1 MSEANLNPTGAAS
14 SVKLARP
21 NAEPIFGRRSFLA
34 GAALAALAMPIAR
47 RTESLGQAAGDRS
60 GAVPVPLPATPQDLT
75 LFTIN
80 EFDGTPHA
88 CRLSTAVPSQSW
100 ERAWF
105 KWGNAP
111 DWRAMADDV
120 QKAHAVGALFGGGV
134 TCAALFPHENGITTA
149 EFMDMATRDPHGGLY
164 LCSNSYYHGS
174 TVCPAYRRYV
184 LKWAKLQIDAGVDT
198 LFMDEVNGAYCDL
211 EGYDSYGLAAFRR
224 YLIRRF
230 VKHEHWSIRD
240 PRWKS
245 RFGIDIGDPKECS
258 DHTIR
263 TFDYAAYLRKNHW
276 ADQPSQGRNPLASI
290 WGTAGDWG
298 LQAITGDTYCAWRNN
313 SVWHYWVTHIRAY
326 AAKQRRRV
334 WIAANGLN
342 RWVDY
347 QIGADLYMSKFP
359 LTPNGQL
366 DCTSSYLADWR
377 LFFKRS
383 KELLNGK
390 EVPIMIFHDWGDGM
404 PWMDKLTDAE
414 RVAWVQAYAP
424 EVFAAGLFFA
434 YPVLGSWGCNAATN
448 GTLAVIQKQARFV
461 KMVSPLLRNVVW
473 QDPAMASYTGKA
485 EITVQS
491 QPNTHRV
498 VIHLVNR
505 RYQGLTPIKQSDQIL
520 RLATATC
527 PKAVRIHNADTGTA
541 TMARWAYDTRA
552 RLLGCRTV
560 RITIPSLRT
569 WDIVEVEL

>member
-1 MSEANLNPTGAAS
+1 MNSAS
-14 SVKLARP
+14 SSSHMTQ
-21 NAEPIFGRRSFLA
+21 RRQFLVGTVLTTLSTA
-34 GAALAALAMPIAR
+34 VVN
-47 RTESLGQAAGDRS
+47 RTESPNQLAKHRGGVSSMASRLAGM
-60 GAVPVPLPATPQDLT
+60 PQYLT

-80 EFDGTPHA
+80 NPPNKKMHLNFVPPWMVRVDE
-88 CRLSTAVPSQSW
+88 LVPSQVW

-105 KWGNAP
+105 KWGNAV
-111 DWRAMADDV
+111 DWKSMRGEVMR
-120 QKAHAVGALFGGGV
+120 AHAVGALFGGGT
-134 TCAALFPHENGITTA
+134 TCSALCPHENGITEA
-149 EFMDMATRDPHGGLY
+149 QFLDMVTRDPHGGLY
-164 LCSNSYYHGS
+164 LVTNSYYHGS
-174 TVCPAYRRYV
+174 VACPAYRRYV

-224 YLIRRF
+224 YLIHRF
-230 VKHEHWSIRD
+230 VKHKHWCIQD

-245 RFGIDIGDPKECS
+245 RFAIDLDDPKECP

-276 ADQPSQGRNPLASI
+276 ADQPQQQLNPLASI
-290 WGTAGDWG
+290 WGMTG
-298 LQAITGDTYCAWRNN
+298 LWEYQAINDDTYCAWRAN

-347 QIGADLYMSKFP
+347 QIGADLHLTKFP
-359 LTPNGQL
+359 RSPNGQL
-366 DCTSSYLADWR
+366 DCTSSYLAIWR
-377 LFFKRS
+377 SYYEKS

-390 EVPIMIFHDWGDGM
+390 EVPIMIFHDWGIGM

-414 RVAWVQAYAP
+414 RVAWLQAYAP

-434 YPVLGSWGCNAATN
+434 YPILGPWDCNAATN
-448 GTLAVIQKQARFV
+448 GTLKIIQKQARFV
-461 KMVSPLLRNVVW
+461 KMVSSLLRDVVW
-473 QDPAMASYTGKA
+473 EDPRMASYTGKA
-485 EITVQS
+485 EITIQS
-491 QPNTHRV
+491 QTSTRRV

-505 RYQGLTPIKQSDQIL
+505 RYQGLTPINQSQQIL
-520 RLATATC
+520 RLATATH
-527 PKAVRIHNADTGTA
+527 PKEIRIHNADTGTA
-541 TMARWAYDTRA
+541 TMAKWAYDPQT
-552 RLLGCRTV
+552 RLLGCRTT

-569 WDIVEVEL
+569 WNIVEVEL

>member
-1 MSEANLNPTGAAS
+1 MEETIESRT
-14 SVKLARP
+14 VT
-21 NAEPIFGRRSFLA
+21 RRRMLLQV
-34 GAALAALAMPIAR
+34 AALAILIAR
-47 RTESLGQAAGDRS
+47 RTAVVGKTAGRS
-60 GAVPVPLPATPQDLT
+60 GVTAVPLPATPQDLT
-75 LFTIN
+75 LFTVN
-80 EFDGTPHA
+80 EFGSTADA
-88 CRLSTAVPSQSW
+88 SRLSMAVPSQSW

-111 DWRAMADDV
+111 DWRVMAGDV
-120 QKAHAVGALFGGGV
+120 QKAHQVGALFGGGT
-134 TCAALFPHENGITTA
+134 TCSALYPHENGITTA
-149 EFMDMATRDPHGGLY
+149 QFMDMATRDPHGKLF
-164 LCSNSYYHGS
+164 LVSNSYYHGS
-174 TVCPAYRRYV
+174 VVCPAYRRYV

-230 VKHEHWSIRD
+230 VRHDHWAIQD

-245 RFGIDIGDPKECS
+245 QFGIDLADPRECP

-276 ADQPSQGRNPLASI
+276 ADQPGQLSNPLADI

-326 AAKQRRRV
+326 AAKQHRRV

-347 QIGADLYMSKFP
+347 QIGGGVKMNFP
-359 LTPNGQL
+359 RGFNGQL

-377 LFFKRS
+377 SYFTRS
-383 KELLNGK
+383 KVLLNGK
-390 EVPIMIFHDWGDGM
+390 EVPIMVFHDWDVGM

-414 RVAWVQAYAP
+414 RVAWLQAYAP

-434 YPVLGSWGCNAATN
+434 YPVLGPFGCNAATN
-448 GTLAVIQKQARFV
+448 GTLEVIQKQARFV
-461 KMVSPLLRNVVW
+461 KMVSPLLRGVVW
-473 QDPAMASYTGKA
+473 QDPRAATYTGNA
-485 EITVQS
+485 EITIQG
-491 QPNTHRV
+491 QPSEHRL
-498 VIHLVNR
+498 IAHLINRKYMAMTPVN
-505 RYQGLTPIKQSDQIL
+505 QTGQIL
-520 RLATATC
+520 RIASATR
-527 PKAVRIHNADTGTA
+527 PKAIRIHNADTGTVTTA
-541 TMARWAYDTRA
+541 KWSYDPHA
-552 RLLGCRTV
+552 RLNGHRTAGV
-560 RITIPSLRT
+560 LRITVPSLLT
-569 WDIVEVEL
+569 WNIVEISLLA

>member
-1 MSEANLNPTGAAS
+1 MHRWFLKFPLL
-14 SVKLARP
+14 VR
-21 NAEPIFGRRSFLA
+21 RRSLLSPPALVVNRRHFLA
-34 GAALAALAMPIAR
+34 GAAQAAIAMPTIH
-47 RTESLGQAAGDRS
+47 RTVNLTQMPDHSRNTGPMALPKNPQA
-60 GAVPVPLPATPQDLT
+60 LT
-75 LFTIN
+75 CFTVN
-80 EFDGTPHA
+80 EFDLTPHA
-88 CRLSTAVPSQSW
+88 CGLSMAVPSQSW

-111 DWRAMADDV
+111 DWRAMAGDV
-120 QKAHAVGALFGGGV
+120 QKAHAVGALFGGGT
-134 TCAALFPHENGITTA
+134 TCSALYPHENGITTA
-149 EFMDMATRDPHGGLY
+149 EFMDMATRDPHGKLFLVG
-164 LCSNSYYHGS
+164 NSYYHGS

-184 LKWAKLQIDAGVDT
+184 LKWVKLQIDAGVDT
-198 LFMDEVNGAYCDL
+198 LFMDEVNGAYCNL
-211 EGYDSYGLAAFRR
+211 EGYDRYGLAAFRQ

-230 VKHEHWSIRD
+230 VRHEHWSVQD

-245 RFGIDIGDPKECS
+245 RFGIDLTDSKECP

-276 ADQPSQGRNPLASI
+276 ADQPIQKSNPLAEI
-290 WGTAGDWG
+290 WGTAGDWR
-298 LQAITGDTYCAWRNN
+298 LQNIIGDTYCAWRNN

-326 AAKQRRRV
+326 AAKQHRRV

-347 QIGADLYMSKFP
+347 QIGGGGTIWNFP
-359 LTPNGQL
+359 RSSNGQL
-366 DCTSSYLADWR
+366 DCTSSCLADWR
-377 LFFKRS
+377 SYYKRS
-383 KELLNGK
+383 TELLNGK
-390 EVPIMIFHDWGDGM
+390 EVPIMIFHDWGVGF

-414 RVAWVQAYAP
+414 RVAWLQAYAP

-434 YPVLGSWGCNAATN
+434 YPVLGPFGCDAANN
-448 GTLAVIQKQARFV
+448 GTLEIIQKQARFV
-461 KMVSPLLRNVVW
+461 KMMSPLLRHVVW
-473 QDPAMASYTGKA
+473 QDPAMAAYTGKA

-505 RYQGLTPIKQSDQIL
+505 RYLGLTPIKQSDQIL

-527 PKAVRIHNADTGTA
+527 PKAVRIHNADTGPA
-541 TMARWAYDTRA
+541 TVAKWTYDSHT